1 MLRIWNFFKK
11 NFCLFWFLLKNVK
24 SESKN
29 KFILYNICTYITP
42 HLNSHNSFEWNLPL
56 KIKTKYV
63 VQTYVNSKYFLMSF
77 NTELKKK
84 YFSENIKNYQR
95 ILINKYYLMMHI
107 IIVLRNVWMIC
118 LYTYMLFIRLYIYVY
133 LGWCFIFYDIT
144 TVNIKKCILHNIT
157 TTTYSYNASRN
168 ILEDLQMTFKCLLKE
183 NIAKNK

>member
-11 NFCLFWFLLKNVK
+11 KFCLFWFLLDNVK

-42 HLNSHNSFEWNLPL
+42 HLNSHNNFEWNLPL

-77 NTELKKK
+77 NTELIKKI
-84 YFSENIKNYQR
+84 FSENIKNYQR

-118 LYTYMLFIRLYIYVY
+118 LYTYMLFIRLYMFTSDDALYYFMISLQWILKNAYCITLQQLHIRITH
-133 LGWCFIFYDIT
+133 LG
-144 TVNIKKCILHNIT
+144 
-157 TTTYSYNASRN
+157 
-168 ILEDLQMTFKCLLKE
+168 TF
-183 NIAKNK
+183 